1 LRTQK
6 KQNDKPLILKQDAFS
21 IVVSPHAV
29 RRARQ
34 RRADPWPVYGALP
47 KLASQGV
54 RGKVAIIG
62 PTASLVAILRRTRAE
77 VLSVLRPTAKFDH
90 QGIPVIS
97 VSV

>member
-1 LRTQK
+1 MAAR
-6 KQNDKPLILKQDAFS
+6 PLILKQGSFS

-47 KLASQGV
+47 KLASQGM
-54 RGKVAIIG
+54 RGKVAVVG
-62 PTASLVAILRRTRAE
+62 STAALVTILRRTRAE
-77 VLSVLRPTAKFDH
+77 VLSVLWPTAKFDR

>member
-1 LRTQK
+1 MRTQK
-6 KQNDKPLILKQDAFS
+6 KQNKPLILKQGPFS

-29 RRARQ
+29 HRARQ
-34 RRADPWPVYGALP
+34 RRADPWPLYGALP
-47 KLASQGV
+47 GLADQGV
-54 RGKVAIIG
+54 RGKVAIVG

-77 VLSVLRPTAKFDH
+77 VLSVLRPTAKFDR